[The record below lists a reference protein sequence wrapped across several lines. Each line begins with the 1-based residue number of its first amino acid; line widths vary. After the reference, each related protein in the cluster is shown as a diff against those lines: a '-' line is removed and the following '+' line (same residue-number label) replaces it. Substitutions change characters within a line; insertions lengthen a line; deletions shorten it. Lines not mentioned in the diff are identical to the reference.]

1 MWMHVFIF
9 LEAFLVGIL
18 LHYRWRT
25 LEKAC
30 HGITMNW
37 LPWQRRLDIV
47 CSQPLIPPLESL
59 TPGLVFHCYFMHF
72 KKLNTVH
79 MSWLYFVLFNVAS
92 TFLLLVIHHN
102 IHWLFCASTGFPIWG
117 TYLGFWLCMYP
128 ELSKAI
134 ALGCMSFFISMSNLL
149 KIN

>member
-1 MWMHVFIF
+1 MHVFIF

-30 HGITMNW
+30 PGITMNW

-92 TFLLLVIHHN
+92 TLIFAISNTPQYRLTFLCFNRVSHLGN
-102 IHWLFCASTGFPIWG
+102 ISGILTLYVPR
-117 TYLGFWLCMYP
+117 TV
-128 ELSKAI
+128 
-134 ALGCMSFFISMSNLL
+134 
-149 KIN
+149 